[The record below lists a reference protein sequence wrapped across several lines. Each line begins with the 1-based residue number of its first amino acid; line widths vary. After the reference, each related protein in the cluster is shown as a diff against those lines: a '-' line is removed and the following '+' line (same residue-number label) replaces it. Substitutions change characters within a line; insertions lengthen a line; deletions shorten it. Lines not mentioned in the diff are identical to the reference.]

1 MTLLSSARMSAAIL
15 ALGALTAVPAHAA
28 GIDGS
33 SLGLTWAVPFAGILL
48 SIALCPLFL
57 PHFWHKNFGKVAV
70 FWALCCAVPL
80 CAVLGFSVGTDAI
93 VHVLLADYVPFII
106 FVGSL
111 FVVAGG
117 IHVRGSLWAVR
128 SSMWRFWGSVQCSLT
143 SWARRGLQCSSF
155 AR

>member
-70 FWALCCAVPL
+70 PYRSAPSSAFPWVLTLSSTCFWPTM
-80 CAVLGFSVGTDAI
+80 FPSS
-93 VHVLLADYVPFII
+93 F
-106 FVGSL
+106 
-111 FVVAGG
+111 
-117 IHVRGSLWAVR
+117 LWDR
-128 SSMWRFWGSVQCSLT
+128 SSS
-143 SWARRGLQCSSF
+143 
-155 AR
+155 

>member
-15 ALGALTAVPAHAA
+15 ALSALTAVPAHAA

-80 CAVLGFSVGTDAI
+80 CAVLGFSVGIDAI

-106 FVGSL
+106 
-111 FVVAGG
+111 
-117 IHVRGSLWAVR
+117 LWDR
-128 SSMWRFWGSVQCSLT
+128 SSS
-143 SWARRGLQCSSF
+143 
-155 AR
+155 

>member
-1 MTLLSSARMSAAIL
+1 MRFASLTGETASSDKKKIGVSRDASLLCAHVCRNPRAC
-15 ALGALTAVPAHAA
+15 ALTAVPAHAA

-33 SLGLTWAVPFAGILL
+33 SLRLTWAVPFAGILL

-70 FWALCCAVPL
+70 FWALCCALPL

-106 FVGSL
+106 
-111 FVVAGG
+111 
-117 IHVRGSLWAVR
+117 LWDR
-128 SSMWRFWGSVQCSLT
+128 SSS
-143 SWARRGLQCSSF
+143 
-155 AR
+155 

>member
-93 VHVLLADYVPFII
+93 VWPTMFPSS
-106 FVGSL
+106 F
-111 FVVAGG
+111 
-117 IHVRGSLWAVR
+117 LWDR
-128 SSMWRFWGSVQCSLT
+128 SSS
-143 SWARRGLQCSSF
+143 
-155 AR
+155 